1 MKGHNT
7 LPVVASSNIEQSMIH
22 KEIMIKV
29 LILKNNNKDWGQNVV
44 ILLHILDKRK
54 ILHTHTWTCN
64 SQANVPYISIS
75 KHVNNVHIKC
85 SHKSSLYRYK
95 DSIMICICISPVHV
109 RDMSCYHVKW
119 YQVKWY
125 HLANSGLKINQ
136 FYGVIYKNI

>member
-54 ILHTHTWTCN
+54 ILHTHT
-64 SQANVPYISIS
+64 
-75 KHVNNVHIKC
+75 
-85 SHKSSLYRYK
+85 
-95 DSIMICICISPVHV
+95 
-109 RDMSCYHVKW
+109 
-119 YQVKWY
+119 
-125 HLANSGLKINQ
+125 
-136 FYGVIYKNI
+136 